1 MGKTN
6 SQILIVDDDVEV
18 YDLLFR
24 ILKSMGYENIKIAT
38 TGKDAVVKVMAE
50 KPDLVLLDLG
60 LPEIDGA
67 AVLRRIKN
75 IYENIPVIVITA
87 FPDSDI
93 AKEARKQGVSDFIA
107 KPFDVNDLKQRII
120 KVLEASP

>member
-6 SQILIVDDDVEV
+6 SQILIVEDDVEV
-18 YDLLFR
+18 YDLLSR
-24 ILKSMGYENIKIAT
+24 VLKSMGYENIKIAA

-60 LPEIDGA
+60 LPKIDGA

-75 IYENIPVIVITA
+75 IYENIPVIIITA

-93 AKEARKQGVSDFIA
+93 AKEARKQGVSGFIA